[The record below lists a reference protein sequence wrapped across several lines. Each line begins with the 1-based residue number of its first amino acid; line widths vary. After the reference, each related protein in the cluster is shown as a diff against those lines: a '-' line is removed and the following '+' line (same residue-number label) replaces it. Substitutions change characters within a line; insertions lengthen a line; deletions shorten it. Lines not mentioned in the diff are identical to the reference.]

1 MSICSPKPSQLL
13 LSTPLSK
20 TISEASP
27 PSTPNK
33 KPKFADI
40 EQYSLNNLPSSPSK
54 PLRFHPQA
62 IKSTSNT
69 VTRQSVYTDVAPA
82 PVTLAPP
89 GTKKSPEDIFN
100 YKLTPDGTDE
110 RLSAQ
115 RSPLPSGSLLTPS
128 PSPLGEVSPLVD
140 ESPEYERPALTHQY
154 LKGATISGSYANS
167 DSTNALSRTVPDLK
181 TSLLTEHS
189 DTLHEM
195 IHSNIWNMSSNS
207 SSTKSDNSNIHE
219 DNVVATEATS
229 SSQNLEIPLNP
240 RPLKRR
246 RRETDGSNDGDLNVT
261 RPVCVPRH
269 RSSKPKKPILTI
281 PISSLNLIV
290 GSSKGSLQDATIFAT
305 EINALADGS
314 VNKLPV
320 ISNEWERVTIP
331 VNSAVK
337 ENYKRMKQ
345 AIFGDDEASDS
356 INYGCIGDVSLGTSD
371 IEKFM
376 MDGDGDT
383 SVHSNSSDVAL
394 IRGFKFQSSSEASQE
409 KCDDEDEGGSMMLKP
424 REAKNKKAV
433 RWAL

>member
-1 MSICSPKPSQLL
+1 MSICSPKPRPLL

-20 TISEASP
+20 TISETSP

-40 EQYSLNNLPSSPSK
+40 EQYPLNSLPSSPSK

-62 IKSTSNT
+62 IKTTSNT

-82 PVTLAPP
+82 PVTLAPL
-89 GTKKSPEDIFN
+89 GTQKNPENIFK
-100 YKLTPDGTDE
+100 YKLTPDGTDD
-110 RLSAQ
+110 RLTAQ
-115 RSPLPSGSLLTPS
+115 RSPMPSGSLLTPS

-140 ESPEYERPALTHQY
+140 ESPEYERPAITHHY
-154 LKGATISGSYANS
+154 LKGATISTNSS
-167 DSTNALSRTVPDLK
+167 DSNGTDTLSHNIPDLK

-195 IHSNIWNMSSNS
+195 IHSNIWNISNS
-207 SSTKSDNSNIHE
+207 SSTQSDNG
-219 DNVVATEATS
+219 NVDATDAN
-229 SSQNLEIPLNP
+229 SQNLEIPLDP

-246 RRETDGSNDGDLNVT
+246 RGTDGSNDGELNVT

-314 VNKLPV
+314 VNKLPT

-337 ENYKRMKQ
+337 ENYKRMKR

-356 INYGCIGDVSLGTSD
+356 INYGCNGDASFGTSD

-394 IRGFKFQSSSEASQE
+394 IRGFKFQSSSGSSQE
-409 KCDDEDEGGSMMLKP
+409 KCDHEDEGKSTMLKP